1 MTHKKHSPP
10 FAPILLILALIL
22 TLSAAPL
29 TYAQSPPPDSLNA
42 SPTASYTFGQGLDF
56 GLMLVNNPVLTTAT
70 LHVSTPQFTTTYL
83 AEFPIAADNG
93 ATIQLQHTINLAELY
108 IQPFTTVT
116 HWWTLTAAD
125 GTLYELPAQTLAYDD
140 NTFPWKI
147 QEEAG
152 IGMYWIADGLD
163 LGQVGMDVVKES
175 LPRILSIIPA
185 NMSDG
190 IRIYLYPSAD
200 DFQAALSL
208 TQQEWVGGHA
218 SPELG
223 VIMLPA
229 ENPRTAVVDLRRR
242 IPHELSHLVLYQ
254 ATGAQYHNV
263 PRWFDEG
270 LGTLF
275 ESIPNP
281 NYATALEKALAN
293 DTLVPFSQLCTQFPN
308 QSNDEILQA
317 YAQSHSLMTYI
328 QDTYGNQKIQE
339 MIIALADGATCETV
353 TTRTLDRSIDQL
365 TADWLAA
372 VNPNSGLGGLG
383 LSSNLIWLIVIFA
396 GFGLTVLLLMR

>member
-1 MTHKKHSPP
+1 M
-10 FAPILLILALIL
+10 LLS
-22 TLSAAPL
+22 LSATPPVD
-29 TYAQSPPPDSLNA
+29 AQTTPPASLNA
-42 SPTASYTFGQGLDF
+42 QPTASYTFGQWLDF
-56 GLMLVNNPVLTTAT
+56 GLMIVNNPVLTKAT
-70 LHVSTPQFTTTYL
+70 LHISTPQFTTTYL
-83 AEFPIAADNG
+83 TEFPITADNG
-93 ATIQLQHTINLAELY
+93 ATLQLQHRINTAELY

-125 GTLYELPAQTLAYDD
+125 GTLYELEPQSLAYDD
-140 NTFPWKI
+140 DTFPWKT

-152 IGMYWIADGLD
+152 IEMYWIADGLD
-163 LGQVGMDVVKES
+163 LGQVGMDIVKES
-175 LPRILSIIPA
+175 LPRILSIIPG

-190 IRIYLYPSAD
+190 IRIYLYPSAT
-200 DFQAALSL
+200 DFQEALQL
-208 TQQEWVGGHA
+208 TEQAWVGGHA

-242 IPHELSHLVLYQ
+242 IPHELSHLVLHQ
-254 ATGAQYHNV
+254 ATAAQYENV

-293 DTLVPFSQLCTQFPN
+293 DTIVPFSQLCTQFPT
-308 QSNDEILQA
+308 QSSDEILQA
-317 YAQSHSLMTYI
+317 YAQSHSLMGYI

-339 MIIALADGATCETV
+339 MIIALADGANCETV
-353 TTRTLDRSIDQL
+353 TTRVLDRSIDQL
-365 TADWLAA
+365 TADWLAT
-372 VNPNSGLGGLG
+372 VNPNSGLGLG